1 MLNKET
7 EETNFKHYLNELEF
21 DLARQHKSIDVLK
34 KIQAIGTDFGLE
46 INCDLV
52 VSVIELICRISS
64 EGMNT
69 NFERIFQKK
78 MSERLRVNYKNIE
91 EVSFCVTME
100 ALLIYREIRISRQG
114 IFGLGLKLPR

>member
-1 MLNKET
+1 LKN
-7 EETNFKHYLNELEF
+7 YISELEL
-21 DLARQHKSIDVLK
+21 DLAKQQKSIDVLK

-64 EGMNT
+64 QGIKT

-78 MSERLRVNYKNIE
+78 IRERLRVNYKNIG
-91 EVSFCVTME
+91 EVSFCVM
-100 ALLIYREIRISRQG
+100 LIYREIRISRQG
-114 IFGLGLKLPR
+114 IFDLGLKLPR